1 MDSGPPPPP
10 PPPSLKRGPS
20 SPPPHPDRLPEP
32 VSDLFSTPPTAEES
46 TLNPTRTIQYEYN
59 HYINRIFLSNALSNG
74 GLVINPND
82 PNLSCTRDNFY
93 LSLYSY
99 DSIERRLGAEAVFH
113 QCVIQQHVEG
123 GGAVND
129 AIRAYSKLISKLIE
143 EDRRPDVD
151 QVINFLKID
160 YANAMSDPRSQTLYN
175 KTKSRILTLFGEDLI
190 LRGPQSAIVLSNPI
204 FTELQTLLY
213 QTFSIDQLFIR
224 STPMMK
230 KIISRFLFNQA
241 QYMVMAYNAASP
253 LLKAHFFIFM
263 LNNPEQHGE
272 VTAQMLREIEVELV
286 NPASQLNALLMSN
299 SYPTA
304 SDVANVIL
312 RRVEKRNRPNPAA
325 GGKKRRLRNIKSYS
339 YSKKI
344 NKTNNKK
351 NRRTRTRRSGHLL

>member
-1 MDSGPPPPP
+1 MNAGPPPLKREPSPPPPP
-10 PPPSLKRGPS
+10 DRPPQ
-20 SPPPHPDRLPEP
+20 P
-32 VSDLFSTPPTAEES
+32 VSDLYSTPPTAEES

-59 HYINRIFLSNALSNG
+59 HYINRIFLSNAFSNE
-74 GLVINPND
+74 GLVIDPND

-99 DSIERRLGAEAVFH
+99 YGSYSIQRRLGAEAMFR
-113 QCVIQQHVEG
+113 QCMIQQQVEG

-143 EDRRPDVD
+143 EDRVDDVV
-151 QVINFLKID
+151 QVIKFLQID
-160 YANAMSDPRSQTLYN
+160 YANAMSDPRSKTLYN

-190 LRGPQSAIVLSNPI
+190 LHGPQSAIVLSNPI

-213 QTFSIDQLFIR
+213 QTFSVDQLFIR

-325 GGKKRRLRNIKSYS
+325 GGKKRRLRNIKSVS
-339 YSKKI
+339 Y
-344 NKTNNKK
+344 T
-351 NRRTRTRRSGHLL
+351 HLRAHET

>member
-1 MDSGPPPPP
+1 MNH
-10 PPPSLKRGPS
+10 LKRGPS
-20 SPPPHPDRLPEP
+20 RSPSPPPDRPPEP

-59 HYINRIFLSNALSNG
+59 HYINRIFLSNAFSNE

-99 DSIERRLGAEAVFH
+99 YGSYSIQRQLGAEAMFR
-113 QCVIQQHVEG
+113 QCMIQQQVEG

-143 EDRRPDVD
+143 DDRVDDVV
-151 QVINFLKID
+151 QVIKFLQID

-351 NRRTRTRRSGHLL
+351 NRRTRTRRSGQLL